1 MRLPASPAKKLAI
14 VTCMDSRLDPN
25 RILGIE
31 QGDAHLIRN
40 AGGVVT
46 EEEIRSLAISQH
58 MLGTREIVL
67 IQHTD
72 CGLLKFTDEEFAAR
86 LENEAGQRPGFE
98 AHAFTDLDESLRHSI
113 EKIEQCPFIP
123 NKDSV
128 RGFVYEVE
136 SSRLREVE

>member
-86 LENEAGQRPGFE
+86 LENETGQRPGFE